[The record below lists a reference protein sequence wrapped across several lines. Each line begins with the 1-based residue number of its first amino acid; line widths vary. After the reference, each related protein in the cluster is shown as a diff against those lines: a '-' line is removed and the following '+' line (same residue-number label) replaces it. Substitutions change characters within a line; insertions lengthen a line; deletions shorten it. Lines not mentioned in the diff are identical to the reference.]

1 MGYLYHFYAAFHQV
15 SKQVKGHVVL
25 VKKTM
30 HLTTF
35 WHHLVEPLGDF
46 FQIFRAVFN
55 FGLSFNYSAF
65 CSVQDQSVITE
76 TPFQSDGNTAT
87 VSL

>member
-1 MGYLYHFYAAFHQV
+1 MGNLYLFYAAFHQV
-15 SKQVKGHVVL
+15 SKQVKGHVAL

-46 FQIFRAVFN
+46 FSKFFVLYLI
-55 FGLSFNYSAF
+55 L
-65 CSVQDQSVITE
+65 
-76 TPFQSDGNTAT
+76 
-87 VSL
+87 VSHSIILHFVPLKTSQL